1 MHLCALS
8 WVFQTI
14 RSLGIDARASLWN
27 NGERVAEKKEQQR
40 WKVFCF
46 SGAVFLSASECNEQ
60 KVPLPPSF
68 YHFAGLFSY
77 MYIIISHLLHNLTL
91 SFIIFSIINSTYLV
105 LFCAFSHIFLLC
117 LFCYHHFA
125 HEHYAHESFHIA
137 SSLYFPL
144 YLYIYRKMTKN
155 VDDKCHRHYFFWLWS
170 WCYVLIW
177 I

>member
-1 MHLCALS
+1 MTCTFVH
-8 WVFQTI
+8 
-14 RSLGIDARASLWN
+14 SLGFFKRLEVWASVHEHHYETM
-27 NGERVAEKKEQQR
+27 ERKSCREKKNSNVG
-40 WKVFCF
+40 KVFFCF
-46 SGAVFLSASECNEQ
+46 SDAVFLSASECNEQ

-68 YHFAGLFSY
+68 YHFGLFIS
-77 MYIIISHLLHNLTL
+77 MCIIISHLLHNLTL

-144 YLYIYRKMTKN
+144 YFLYIER
-155 VDDKCHRHYFFWLWS
+155 
-170 WCYVLIW
+170 
-177 I
+177 